1 MSNFLSIEDA
11 IERSGIQAE
20 DFEQNYIESGKIS
33 VQVNDGVKQIELSEF
48 FRVFP
53 LSKNTPN
60 KPNQNLELELA
71 LKNLKI
77 ENLEYQVA
85 NLQRQLGKQDDE
97 YNWLRSKFDNTTL
110 LLEQKLDTSEVDKYK
125 QEIRLLSHQ
134 AIQWEKKYNTLLAA
148 TELKVLSRENRELK
162 EQILK
167 AQSVQAEAEIK
178 SQPITK
184 PVKQESL
191 ENDKLYL
198 EKLKA
203 EVLRLQQLQAA
214 EISSKSNSG
223 SSDHDIPQNNIK
235 APRHK
240 IFGIF

>member
-11 IERSGIQAE
+11 IQRSGVQAE
-20 DFEQNYIESGKIS
+20 DFEQNYIETGKIS
-33 VQVNDGVKQIELSEF
+33 IQVNDGIKQIELSEF

-53 LSKNTPN
+53 QSQNSWHDS
-60 KPNQNLELELA
+60 NQNLELELA

-97 YNWLRSKFDNTTL
+97 YNWLRNKFDNTTL

-148 TELKVLSRENRELK
+148 TELKSLSRENRELK
-162 EQILK
+162 EQLLHAQAQKAEDTPQSPLK
-167 AQSVQAEAEIK
+167 S
-178 SQPITK
+178 PM
-184 PVKQESL
+184 P
-191 ENDKLYL
+191 NDSEHEKLHL

-203 EVLRLQQLQAA
+203 EVFRLQQLQTLENASRNTINHT
-214 EISSKSNSG
+214 EQTDDSQSKTK
-223 SSDHDIPQNNIK
+223 P
-235 APRHK
+235 PRHK

>member
-11 IERSGIQAE
+11 IKSSGIQAE
-20 DFEQNYIESGKIS
+20 DFEQNYIETGKIS
-33 VQVNDGVKQIELSEF
+33 IQVNDGIRQIELSEF

-53 LSKNTPN
+53 QLQSTWHDANR
-60 KPNQNLELELA
+60 NLELELA

-97 YNWLRSKFDNTTL
+97 YNWLRNKFDNTTL

-125 QEIRLLSHQ
+125 QEIRILSHQ

-148 TELKVLSRENRELK
+148 TELKSLSRENRELK
-162 EQILK
+162 EQLLQ
-167 AQSVQAEAEIK
+167 AQSPKVENVP
-178 SQPITK
+178 S
-184 PVKQESL
+184 PVLKNSMQDNSEH
-191 ENDKLYL
+191 DKLHL

-203 EVLRLQQLQAA
+203 EVLRLQQLQA
-214 EISSKSNSG
+214 SKSTPVNTAKTSEQE
-223 SSDHDIPQNNIK
+223 SDSQSNIK
-235 APRHK
+235 PPRHK